1 MTARA
6 TVVKAGGRRLGHLLV
21 AEGLI
26 SEQQLA
32 KALAEQKHPED
43 LGSTLLRLRFIFEEQ
58 LVGFLS
64 RQYGIPSIVLS
75 RIEIDPDVLAL
86 VPVSV
91 AKMYDVLPIK
101 RHGTALT
108 LAMAD
113 PTNVFAIDNVAFL
126 TELQVTPVVASQAAI
141 HKAMVRM
148 YGAPPPAAPDVVA
161 TGSTTQTGGEV
172 DEGPTSLTPLADDA
186 ASVASLPWLGGIGRP
201 VNRRLGDLLVADGLI
216 TPDQLTKALEE
227 QKGTTEKLGSILVRM
242 GAIQEEQ
249 LIGFLSRQ
257 YGIPTITL
265 SQLDLDSD
273 VLRLLPSSVAKK
285 YDVLPI
291 TRQGSSLTLAVA
303 DPTNLAALDEIAFL
317 TNLQVTPVVA
327 SQAAI
332 RGAIERN
339 YEEKAAAITDLLTEI
354 ANEVSHLEVVEDDGQ
369 SKIDVIEL
377 EESADQAPVVRLVN
391 MVLVDAIRKGASDVH
406 WEPYEKIFRIRFRL
420 DGVLHEMLAPAK
432 RLEPAIISRLKIM
445 SSLDIAE
452 RRLPQDGRIKLRYN
466 TREIDFRVSI
476 LPTIFGEKAV
486 LRILDKD
493 ALKLD
498 LTELGFDSWSLEK
511 FTHAIHQPY
520 GMVLITGP
528 TGSGKTTTLYSA
540 IHTINK
546 PDHNI
551 MTAEDPVEYNLKGVN
566 QVQVDEGVGRTFA
579 AALRSFLRQDPDVI
593 LVGETRDLETAQIS
607 IRAALTGHLVFS
619 TLHTNDCPST
629 IARLVDMGIP
639 PFLISSALV
648 LLLAQRLGRKV
659 CQNCKQPYEIE
670 EESLTAYGH
679 VPTGLGKVEIFKGK
693 GCQVCNFTGMK
704 GRIAIYEVMPIS
716 EELREAIL
724 KGAPTAELREVAQA
738 QGMKTLRQAGLQKV
752 LEGTTTVDEVLRVT
766 MS

>member
-1 MTARA
+1 MSQT
-6 TVVKAGGRRLGHLLV
+6 KLG
-21 AEGLI
+21 
-26 SEQQLA
+26 
-32 KALAEQKHPED
+32 
-43 LGSTLLRLRFIFEEQ
+43 
-58 LVGFLS
+58 
-64 RQYGIPSIVLS
+64 
-75 RIEIDPDVLAL
+75 
-86 VPVSV
+86 
-91 AKMYDVLPIK
+91 LP
-101 RHGTALT
+101 GT
-108 LAMAD
+108 
-113 PTNVFAIDNVAFL
+113 
-126 TELQVTPVVASQAAI
+126 
-141 HKAMVRM
+141 
-148 YGAPPPAAPDVVA
+148 
-161 TGSTTQTGGEV
+161 
-172 DEGPTSLTPLADDA
+172 
-186 ASVASLPWLGGIGRP
+186 
-201 VNRRLGDLLVADGLI
+201 RRLGDLLIAEGLI
-216 TPDQLTKALEE
+216 NEDQLARALAE
-227 QKGTTEKLGSILVRM
+227 QKGGTEKLGTILLKLDF
-242 GAIQEEQ
+242 IQEEQ

-257 YGIPTITL
+257 YGIPSITL
-265 SQLDLDSD
+265 SQLDIDPD
-273 VLRLLPSSVAKK
+273 VLKLVPDTIARK
-285 YDVLPI
+285 YEVLPVA
-291 TRQGSSLTLAVA
+291 RQGSSLTLAMA
-303 DPTNLAALDEIAFL
+303 DPTNVFAMDDVAFM
-317 TNLQVTPVVA
+317 TNLQVAPVVA

-332 RGAIERN
+332 RKAIERN
-339 YEEKAAAITDLLTEI
+339 YDQQGAVTDVLNALSNDLTD
-354 ANEVSHLEVVEDDGQ
+354 VEVVEETNATPTQ
-369 SKIDVIEL
+369 ADVFEL
-377 EESADQAPVVRLVN
+377 KESADEAPVVKLVN
-391 MVLVDAIRKGASDVH
+391 MVLVDAIRKGASDIH
-406 WEPYEKIFRIRFRL
+406 WEPYEKIFRIRFRV
-420 DGVLHEMLAPAK
+420 DGVLHEMLAPPK

-445 SSLDIAE
+445 SNLDIAE

-659 CQNCKQPYEIE
+659 CKDCKQPYEIE